1 MELALGNVS
10 NLKYAEFC
18 TENFGGWD
26 KSFTLKELSDLSN
39 QNAIHYF
46 KYKFIGNQWE
56 RATHVQ
62 VFGATLL
69 SHALTMRSD
78 VCRDKRHVLDAR
90 YQKELNSLQVNLRL
104 NDSSYVRGE
113 VKWERMKE
121 KNNET
126 GDGIV

>member
-1 MELALGNVS
+1 
-10 NLKYAEFC
+10 
-18 TENFGGWD
+18 
-26 KSFTLKELSDLSN
+26 
-39 QNAIHYF
+39 
-46 KYKFIGNQWE
+46 
-56 RATHVQ
+56 
-62 VFGATLL
+62 
-69 SHALTMRSD
+69 MRSD

-121 KNNET
+121 ENNET